1 MKLALDCTNG
11 HLTWAI
17 CQDDIIL
24 AHETFLSKKDV
35 AEYFPEKLAHTFL
48 QIGKTPKDI
57 QEIISVAGP
66 GGFSGVRTG
75 TSLIEGMNAVLKKP
89 IISLSSLQALALSV
103 SDSQG
108 NIITLLNARREGVYL
123 AVYDHNVHIL
133 VPEQLC
139 DISQAESLLQP
150 FLNKKY
156 HLAGHGIGLLPHLWS
171 QENTFSVIEC
181 SDAKNFI
188 MNIDKNHINTKH
200 HRPIYMRPPDAVRSK
215 KNTVIKEET

>member
-17 CQDDIIL
+17 SEDYRII
-24 AHETFLSKKDV
+24 ASETFLSKKDV
-35 AEYFPEKLAHTFL
+35 AEYFPEKLSHTFVE
-48 QIGKTPKDI
+48 IGKTPLEI

-89 IISLSSLQALALSV
+89 IISLSSLQALALSI
-103 SDSQG
+103 SDPQG
-108 NIITLLNARREGVYL
+108 NIITMLNARREGVYL
-123 AVYDHNVHIL
+123 AVYDAHYQIL

-139 DISQAESLLQP
+139 DISQAESLVQP
-150 FLNKKY
+150 FLTKKY
-156 HLAGHGIGLLPHLWS
+156 HLAGHGVGLLSHVWN
-171 QENTFSVIEC
+171 QENTLSAIEC

-188 MNIDKNHINTKH
+188 LNIDKSHLHATH

-215 KNTVIKEET
+215 KKAPIKGGM